1 MKTECISE
9 FVNFNDKTYSCPIS
23 VAMNLVG
30 GKWKAVIIYH
40 LQHEPKR
47 FSELRSDLVSVT
59 DTTLTIQLKQLEMD
73 GLVSR
78 RVFGDKPPLKT
89 PYSLTDFGQ
98 TFLPA
103 LRALTHW
110 GNQVVTERGQ
120 FM

>member
-47 FSELRSDLVSVT
+47 FSELRGDFVSVT
-59 DTTLTIQLKQLEMD
+59 DTTLPSSLNSSRWTVLYRVES
-73 GLVSR
+73 LVTSR
-78 RVFGDKPPLKT
+78 
-89 PYSLTDFGQ
+89 
-98 TFLPA
+98 
-103 LRALTHW
+103 H
-110 GNQVVTERGQ
+110 
-120 FM
+120 